1 MVPVS
6 YGYLYEEGRCTL
18 YFHGSAQGRKA
29 EVLARGG
36 NVGFELDRGAE
47 LVPAEVACGHSTRYQ
62 SIVGSG
68 EAQRLVDPEEK
79 RLALRQIM
87 RHYTGKEA
95 WDFPDAALEKTAVWA
110 LRAHWFTAKERG

>member
-1 MVPVS
+1 M
-6 YGYLYEEGRCTL
+6 
-18 YFHGSAQGRKA
+18 
-29 EVLARGG
+29 EVLAWGG

-47 LVPAEVACGHSTRYQ
+47 LVAGEVACGHSTRYQ

-87 RHYTGKEA
+87 RHYTGREN